1 VDVNAKRKDGKTA
14 LLCGASFR
22 YPWYRWNVDTFR
34 LLLEHGADPNVQDEN
49 GETALM
55 EASKECPAK
64 IIRMFVPLLL
74 KFGAAI
80 NTQDKNGETALF
92 KASKE
97 NRPDTVRFLL
107 EYGAAIDMQDSR
119 GKTAL
124 IEPLY
129 QASYGNPVPRELPA
143 DTLRVLL
150 EYGANPNHKYYQTTA
165 LMMASRRGFTNGV
178 LELLLHGADPDIQ
191 DESGQ
196 TALMMCASFVGCVF
210 TVKALLEQNV
220 FKERYYY
227 GADPYIKDKK
237 GKTVLD
243 IAANYSNSGIKK
255 LIAASQVR
263 WSRWNRRKALMMV
276 LRENGY
282 MCSPSRLPSGVTA
295 AVMRFEGVLSNEVL
309 VKHIVSYI

>member
-1 VDVNAKRKDGKTA
+1 
-14 LLCGASFR
+14 
-22 YPWYRWNVDTFR
+22 
-34 LLLEHGADPNVQDEN
+34 
-49 GETALM
+49 
-55 EASKECPAK
+55 
-64 IIRMFVPLLL
+64 MFVPLLL

-92 KASKE
+92 KASKK
-97 NRPDTVRFLL
+97 NHPDTVRFLL
-107 EYGAAIDMQDSR
+107 ECGAAIDMQDSR

-129 QASYGNPVPRELPA
+129 QAAYGSYVRRELPA

-165 LMMASRRGFTNGV
+165 LMMASCRGHTNV
-178 LELLLHGADPDIQ
+178 VFELLLYGADHDIQ

-196 TALMMCASFVGCVF
+196 TALMCASSAGYAC
-210 TVKALLEQNV
+210 TVQALLEQNV

-227 GADPYIKDKK
+227 GADPNIKDKE
-237 GKTVLD
+237 GKSALD
-243 IAANYSNSGIKK
+243 MAAFYSKDGIKK
-255 LIAASQVR
+255 LIAASQAR

-282 MCSPSRLPSGVTA
+282 MCSPSRPPSGVTA
-295 AVMRFEGVLSNEVL
+295 AVMRFEGVLGNEVL
-309 VKHIVSYI
+309 VKHIISYI